1 MLSDEQIQE
10 LYAYCKRKSI
20 SYYDIQVEIVD
31 HMANAIEEKMQTN
44 ESLTF
49 KQALELVHFS
59 FGNLGLREIVEAKTT
74 TMRKKYRKMRKRL
87 FYTYFTFPKIL
98 LAIMILLSVITVD
111 RFLSEPYLI
120 ANIILIGLIAAIQ
133 FLRVE
138 RDKSKLRRT
147 QHEKLL
153 MTDPQFFD
161 FSFYYLVFILQ
172 ILTSLFKKPFDLLA
186 GEELRSNIQIYGI
199 VVIMILYIINSL
211 VKIEMLN
218 EVQKEAKNKYPSAF
232 AN

>member
-1 MLSDEQIQE
+1 MLTDEQIQE

-20 SYYDIQVEIVD
+20 NYYDIQVEIVD
-31 HMANAIEEKMQTN
+31 HMANAIEAKMEAN
-44 ESLTF
+44 SSLAF
-49 KQALELVHFS
+49 KQALEEVHSS
-59 FGNLGLREIVEAKTT
+59 FGSFGLREIVDSKTT
-74 TMRKKYRKMRKRL
+74 AMRQKYRKMRKKL
-87 FYTYFTFPKIL
+87 FYTYFTFPKIM

-111 RFLSEPYLI
+111 RFLTEYYLV
-120 ANIILIGLIAAIQ
+120 AVIILVALFAVIQ

-138 RDKSKLRRT
+138 RDKSKFRRT

-161 FSFYYLVFILQ
+161 FSVYYLVFILQ
-172 ILTSLFKKPFDLLA
+172 ILTSFFKKPFDLLA

-199 VVIMILYIINSL
+199 VIIMILYIINSL